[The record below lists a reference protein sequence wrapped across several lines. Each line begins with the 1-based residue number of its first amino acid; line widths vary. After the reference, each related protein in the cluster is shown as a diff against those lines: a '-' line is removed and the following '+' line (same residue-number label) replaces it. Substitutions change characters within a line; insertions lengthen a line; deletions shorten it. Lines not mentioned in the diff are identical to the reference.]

1 MTLYELG
8 EQYRALLEMSEDE
21 IPEDVLADTLDGL
34 KGEIEAK
41 ADGICCL
48 IKELS
53 AESTAIKAEE
63 ERLAARRKAKDALQ
77 TRLKAYL
84 SSELTKAGMSGF
96 ESSKNKVS
104 FRSSESAAL
113 VCDKEQ
119 FIEWAQKHGDEYLK
133 YSEPAINVAAVKAA
147 MKSGTDVYGFEL
159 RRNANIQIK

>member
-53 AESTAIKAEE
+53 AGRTACGKAQSKGRFAGKAQGLSFERAYQGGH
-63 ERLAARRKAKDALQ
+63 ERL
-77 TRLKAYL
+77 
-84 SSELTKAGMSGF
+84 
-96 ESSKNKVS
+96 
-104 FRSSESAAL
+104 
-113 VCDKEQ
+113 
-119 FIEWAQKHGDEYLK
+119 
-133 YSEPAINVAAVKAA
+133 
-147 MKSGTDVYGFEL
+147 
-159 RRNANIQIK
+159 